1 MLVHAD
7 AYSAV
12 ALIAL
17 TTTVVLT
24 TILYTAT
31 SALPHW
37 RRAGQ
42 LRQHLRRRHRPRPG
56 PLPPREPASP
66 PGNGREPL
74 RLALPGRAPHP
85 GRRPGSR
92 PALLDDYGLLRTLA
106 LVNNLD
112 TGQSV
117 RALLA
122 TGQVR
127 ATVATGSDGLVRV
140 LVFPEEYDRARRLV
154 SWVL

>member
-1 MLVHAD
+1 VLIHAD

-17 TTTVVLT
+17 TTTIVLT

-31 SALPHW
+31 TAVPRW
-37 RRAGQ
+37 RRAG
-42 LRQHLRRRHRPRPG
+42 HLRRRPRPG
-56 PLPPREPASP
+56 PLPRRQRMSR
-66 PGNGREPL
+66 PGNGRQL
-74 RLALPGRAPHP
+74 LGLALPGRRPHP

-92 PALLDDYGLLRTLA
+92 PGLLDDYGLLRTLA